1 MTTLIPEMFNNR
13 SLLYRRYDELNPQY
27 LELANGAIA
36 NYSSA
41 DCSSADSAE
50 QLARSALIDLSL
62 LPRLGFR
69 GTNAATYLQQSG
81 LELPERP
88 NQSVAGNHGEQILR
102 LSKQEYWVLGNLQSD
117 NQWLNQLSLAS
128 LPTERCYKLFCQD
141 SHAWLML
148 TGRHLADIMAK
159 VCGVDLRASVF
170 PTGAIAQTSV
180 ARVNAII
187 ISHQVNGIAAF
198 SILSDSAS
206 AEYLWGAL
214 LDAMQEFEGQVV
226 GYSALQ

>member
-13 SLLYRRYDELNPQY
+13 SLLYRRYDELKPQY
-27 LELANGAIA
+27 LELDSSAIA
-36 NYSSA
+36 YS
-41 DCSSADSAE
+41 SSADSAE

-62 LPRLGFR
+62 LPRQGFR
-69 GTNAATYLQQSG
+69 GANVATYLQQLG
-81 LELPERP
+81 LTLPETP
-88 NQSVAGNHGEQILR
+88 NQSVTGSNGELVLR
-102 LSKQEYWVLGNLQSD
+102 LSNQEYWVLSNLQV
-117 NQWLNQLSLAS
+117 NNPWLEKLDLVP
-128 LPTERCYKLFCQD
+128 LPSERCYGLFCQD

-159 VCGVDLRASVF
+159 VCGVDLRACVF
-170 PTGAIAQTSV
+170 PTGSIAQTSV

-226 GYSALQ
+226 GYSALK